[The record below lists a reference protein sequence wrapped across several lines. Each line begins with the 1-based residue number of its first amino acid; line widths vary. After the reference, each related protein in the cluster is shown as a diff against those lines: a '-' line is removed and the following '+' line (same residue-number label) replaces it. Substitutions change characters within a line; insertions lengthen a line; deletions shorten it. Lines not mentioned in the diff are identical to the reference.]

1 MWRALVAAGLIWAMA
16 CIPACSRGAL
26 QSTARRDG
34 GATGA
39 GPPPDAAPEASNE
52 TATVGS
58 TEPLVV
64 LAEGQLMP
72 AGIAV
77 DQNNVY
83 WLTLGQDQRANAKDT
98 MPYAGGQVMKCA
110 KDGCGG
116 LPSVLASD
124 RVQSI
129 ATRIPAGLATD
140 GSAVYWADMT
150 PLKGDAG
157 DAIGHFFRCS
167 ADGCGGSPE
176 VLGDGDD
183 ERLAVHGGYLI
194 WTTFAASVSVCPTT
208 GCGSGARDLW
218 SAGYSPC
225 DTGIAADDSGVYWTT
240 ASADIFMC
248 PLTGCDNKPSVLMV
262 AGAKQAVATNDLA
275 IDNDFVY
282 VTDSNPLA
290 LGMVLRC
297 AKTGCGAQPVVLATG
312 LNSPFGI
319 VADGAHVYWI
329 ENDQV
334 RACAVDGC
342 NNNPT
347 TLAAGAASLTALA
360 VDAQFVYVAELGAGP
375 SDGRIWR
382 VSK

>member
-1 MWRALVAAGLIWAMA
+1 M
-16 CIPACSRGAL
+16 
-26 QSTARRDG
+26 
-34 GATGA
+34 
-39 GPPPDAAPEASNE
+39 
-52 TATVGS
+52 
-58 TEPLVV
+58 

-77 DQNNVY
+77 DQQNVY
-83 WLTLGQDQRANAKDT
+83 WLNFGTDQRANAKDT
-98 MPYAGGQVMKCA
+98 APYAGGQVMKCA
-110 KDGCGG
+110 KDDCGG

-129 ATRIPAGLATD
+129 ATRVPAGLATD

-150 PLKGDAG
+150 PVNDDAG
-157 DAIGHFFRCS
+157 EALSHFFRCTV
-167 ADGCGGSPE
+167 DGCGGNPE
-176 VLGDGDD
+176 VLSDGGD

-194 WTTFAASVSVCPTT
+194 WTTFEALVSVCPTP
-208 GCGSGARDLW
+208 GCASGARDLW

-248 PLTGCDNKPSVLMV
+248 PLTGCDNNPSVLML
-262 AGAKQAVATNDLA
+262 AGAEQAVATYDLA

-282 VTDSNPLA
+282 VTDSNPLS

-297 AKTGCGAQPVVLATG
+297 AKTGCGAQPVVLANG
-312 LNSPFGI
+312 LNSPLGI

-334 RACAVDGC
+334 RLCAVEGC
-342 NNNPT
+342 NNSPT
-347 TLAAGAASLTALA
+347 TLATGAGSLTALA
-360 VDAQFVYVAELGAGP
+360 VDEQYVYVADLGAGP
-375 SDGRIWR
+375 SEGRIWR